1 MVSGVPV
8 AMLTSR
14 DAPDRY
20 SSSSPVPPLFQVSS
34 SAGKVPPPGGVRL
47 TVLMS
52 LMLAATGPV
61 WIGVDAVDPQISPE
75 LVQRAQQAAA
85 EALGLRQR
93 RHGDLSAWQG
103 RLGAVDAAF
112 RQGNLEAS
120 RSALNRLIQELE
132 APGHPWLE
140 SVDLLADA
148 LLMLGQIHLH
158 LQDELAAASA
168 FQRHHALRPNSRPDP
183 SLFRPEVLQA
193 YDRLAVSNL
202 AGVRRTLRIEARPAG
217 ATIWI
222 DGKPRGQS
230 PMEVSGLLPGR
241 HYLRVVAGA
250 RSVQAVVDLGS
261 EGKSQSF
268 DLGADAQTVAAFF
281 DAWRRQQ
288 GAATVVEASRR
299 SGMGNARIAVGLGR
313 AAAGTELIG
322 LRIGPTGS
330 IEQLVRSP
338 MEGED
343 LRPLADLVRQL
354 RDGGGSTPTEDQ
366 IEGVFGRPPS
376 QVRPVVIGAVASG
389 LVVVVGAAVGLS
401 LWLYVDSGIVIDPGG
416 L

>member
-1 MVSGVPV
+1 MIVH
-8 AMLTSR
+8 L
-14 DAPDRY
+14 
-20 SSSSPVPPLFQVSS
+20 
-34 SAGKVPPPGGVRL
+34 
-47 TVLMS
+47 S

-61 WIGVDAVDPQISPE
+61 WIGVDAVDPQISLD
-75 LVQRAQQAAA
+75 LVQRAQQTAA
-85 EALGLRQR
+85 EALGMRQR
-93 RHGDLSAWQG
+93 QASDLSAWQG

-168 FQRHHALRPNSRPDP
+168 FQRHHALRPNTRPDP
-183 SLFRPEVLQA
+183 SLFRPEVLHA

-230 PMEVSGLLPGR
+230 PMEFSGLLPGR

-261 EGKSQSF
+261 EGKAERF
-268 DLGADAQTVAAFF
+268 DLGADAQTVGAFF
-281 DAWRRQQ
+281 DAWRRQA
-288 GAATVVEASRR
+288 GVGPVVEVSRR
-299 SGMGNARIAVGLGR
+299 SGMGNARIAVGLSG
-313 AAAGTELIG
+313 GSEGIELIG

-330 IEQLVRSP
+330 VEQLVRTP
-338 MEGED
+338 IEGED
-343 LRPLADLVRQL
+343 LKPLADLVRQL
-354 RDGGGSTPTEDQ
+354 RDGGGASPSDDQ
-366 IEGVFGRPPS
+366 IEAVFGRPPS
-376 QVRPVVIGAVASG
+376 QVRPVVVGAIASG
-389 LVVVVGAAVGLS
+389 LVVTVGVAVGLG
-401 LWLYVDSGIVIDPGG
+401 LWLHDDSGIVIDPGG